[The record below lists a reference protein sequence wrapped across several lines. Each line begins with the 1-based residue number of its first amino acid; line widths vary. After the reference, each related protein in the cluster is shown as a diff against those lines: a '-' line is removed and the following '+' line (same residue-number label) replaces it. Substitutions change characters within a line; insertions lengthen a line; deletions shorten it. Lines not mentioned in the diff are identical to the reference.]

1 LGLEHGSSG
10 RTLAKQAQGQVQPP
24 LPPKKDKKHF
34 FFLVLLGVKPKAS
47 HLLPSI
53 YQLHLSLQQSNF
65 LFK

>member
-1 LGLEHGSSG
+1 MAQVVEHWPSKHK
-10 RTLAKQAQGQVQPP
+10 AKFNPHYHQ
-24 LPPKKDKKHF
+24 KKTKHF